1 LKLLKKLHQNFLFK
15 EHEMSN
21 YQISAE
27 LYDKATGLIPGG
39 VNSPVR
45 AFKQVGGKPVYFN
58 KAEGCRFEDVDG
70 NTYVDYCQSWGP
82 LILGHSRP
90 EVVEAVREA
99 AASGLSYGAC
109 HNGEIE
115 LAELVLEAFPEF
127 NRVRFVNSGTEAV
140 MTALR
145 LARGVTGRDLIVK
158 FEGGYHGHFDGM
170 LVKAGS
176 GLATHAIASSNGIPL
191 SIAQT
196 TLVLSLDDEEA
207 VKAMF
212 ETHGSDIAAVI
223 IEPLPA
229 NNGLLT
235 QRKEFLQYLR
245 DITDKY
251 GSLLI
256 FDEVIS
262 GFRMRFGGYWQMIGI
277 QPDIFTL
284 GKIIGGGM
292 PVGALVGQAETMD
305 QLSPLGNIYQAGTLS
320 GNPVSLAAGKA
331 TLRILKEESPYEKM
345 DILAKRFVKR
355 LGGNGISYARA
366 QQAGS
371 LLWLYLDEEEFPRKA
386 DQISQ
391 TAMDRFTGIY
401 WHLLDK
407 GHYLPPSSYEV
418 LFLSAAHTDREVD
431 ALADDIISLLEA

>member
-1 LKLLKKLHQNFLFK
+1 MNSLSA
-15 EHEMSN
+15 SN
-21 YQISAE
+21 Q
-27 LYDKATGLIPGG
+27 LYENARNLIPGG

-45 AFKQVGGKPVYFN
+45 AFKQVGGNPIYIS
-58 KAEGCRFEDVDG
+58 KAKGSGFVDADG
-70 NTYVDYCQSWGP
+70 NKYVDFCQSWGP

-99 AASGLSYGAC
+99 APNGLSYGAC
-109 HNGEIE
+109 HKGEVE
-115 LAELVLEAFPEF
+115 LGELVLSAFPGF
-127 NRVRFVNSGTEAV
+127 SRARFVNSGTEAV

-145 LARGVTGRDLIVK
+145 LARGATGRDLIVK

-176 GLATHAIASSNGIPL
+176 GLATHAIASSKGIPG

-196 TLVLSLDDEEA
+196 TVVAPLDDEESVDA
-207 VKAMF
+207 IFKQY
-212 ETHGSDIAAVI
+212 GDQIAAVI

-229 NNGLLT
+229 NNGLLI
-235 QRKEFLQYLR
+235 QRKEFLQHLR
-245 DITDKY
+245 DITRKH

-262 GFRMRFGGYWQMIGI
+262 GFRMHFGAYWQLINI
-277 QPDIFTL
+277 EPDMFTL

-292 PVGALVGQAETMD
+292 PVGALVGKEEIMD
-305 QLSPLGNIYQAGTLS
+305 QLSPLGNVYQAGTLS

-331 TLRILKEESPYEKM
+331 TLQILKNESPYEQM
-345 DILAKRFVKR
+345 ED
-355 LGGNGISYARA
+355 LGRYFIDKLENSSFPHARA

-371 LLWLYLDEEEFPRKA
+371 ILWLYLDETEFPRKA
-386 DQISQ
+386 DQISEK
-391 TAMDRFTGIY
+391 AMQRFTGMY
-401 WHLLDK
+401 WNLMHK

-418 LFLSAAHTDREVD
+418 LFLSAAHTKEEINN
-431 ALADDIISLLEA
+431 LAEDILAEL